1 MYEIS
6 QRIYVE
12 RTLAIIKPDVVHKSE
27 EIEKVILKAG
37 FLILQKRRLL
47 LSPEQCSEFYAHQYG
62 KLFFPSLT
70 AFMSSGPIVVMTL
83 ARHNAVAHWKSMI
96 GPDNITVAKET
107 DPECLRAKYG
117 TSDLKNGLHGS
128 DTFSAA
134 VREIRFFFPNT
145 VIEPFPSKEQTEEY
159 LSVNVIPVLLRGL
172 TELCKE
178 KPLHPCIWLADWLL
192 NNDPSQPQI
201 NAGNILE
208 GEK

>member
-1 MYEIS
+1 MDEIS
-6 QRIYVE
+6 QRLYVE

-27 EIEKVILKAG
+27 EIEKIILKAG

-83 ARHNAVAHWKSMI
+83 ARHNGITHWRSMI
-96 GPDNITVAKET
+96 GPDSFSVAKESH
-107 DPECLRAKYG
+107 PESLRAKYG
-117 TSDLKNGLHGS
+117 TSDLKNALHGS
-128 DTFSAA
+128 DTFLTA
-134 VREIRFFFPNT
+134 VREIRFMFPNT
-145 VIEPFPSKEQTEEY
+145 VIEPFHSKEQTEEY
-159 LSVNVIPVLLRGL
+159 LSTNVIPVLLHGL

-192 NNDPSQPQI
+192 NNDPSLPQI
-201 NAGNILE
+201 NDGDILE
-208 GEK
+208 DKK